1 MSNPLYGQFGG
12 QQTNPMQQLVADA
25 RKLRQTMQNPRAEV
39 ERLLQT
45 GQMSQQKFN
54 ELSQIAQ
61 QIVGSGAFKLCL
73 SQSGMAL
80 T

>member
-1 MSNPLYGQFGG
+1 MANPLFSALGG
-12 QQTNPMQQLVADA
+12 QQMNPMAQLVADA

-39 ERLLQT
+39 ERLVQT

-61 QIVGSGAFKLCL
+61 QIVGSGAFK
-73 SQSGMAL
+73 
-80 T
+80 

>member
-12 QQTNPMQQLVADA
+12 QQTNPMQQLVAEA
-25 RKLRQTMQNPRAEV
+25 RQLKQTIQNPREEV

-45 GQMSQQKFN
+45 GAMSQQKFN

-61 QIVGSGAFKLCL
+61 QIVGSGAFK
-73 SQSGMAL
+73 
-80 T
+80 

>member
-1 MSNPLYGQFGG
+1 MPNPLYGQFGG
-12 QQTNPMQQLVADA
+12 QQVNPMQQLVEDA
-25 RKLRQTMQNPRAEV
+25 RKLKQTMQNPRAEV

-61 QIVGSGAFKLCL
+61 QIVGSGAFK
-73 SQSGMAL
+73 
-80 T
+80 

>member
-1 MSNPLYGQFGG
+1 MANSLFNALNG

-39 ERLLQT
+39 ERLVQT

-61 QIVGSGAFKLCL
+61 QIVGSGAFK
-73 SQSGMAL
+73 
-80 T
+80 